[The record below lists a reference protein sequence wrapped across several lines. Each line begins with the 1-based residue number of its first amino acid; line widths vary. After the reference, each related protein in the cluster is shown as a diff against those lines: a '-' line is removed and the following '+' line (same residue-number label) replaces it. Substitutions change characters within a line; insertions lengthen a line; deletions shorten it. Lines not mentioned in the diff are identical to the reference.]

1 MAHET
6 QYAILMYNLGITYSA
21 IHQRSAAHST
31 GGKEGIRTR
40 VDASLADISDS
51 STLDHV
57 PHGESLD
64 GLILAHAA
72 RAVRAAHVGDVATS
86 LLVAAAISSFLG
98 LAEEGRSAAVCWV
111 GIHTTSKGQIA
122 HPSQICDQHP

>member
-21 IHQRSAAHST
+21 IHQRSAAYST
-31 GGKEGIRTR
+31 GEKEGRRTR

-57 PHGESLD
+57 PHGEPLD
-64 GLILAHAA
+64 GLVLATQ
-72 RAVRAAHVGDVATS
+72 REQFEQRM
-86 LLVAAAISSFLG
+86 
-98 LAEEGRSAAVCWV
+98 
-111 GIHTTSKGQIA
+111 
-122 HPSQICDQHP
+122 